1 MFFSFEKSI
10 GAIIFRREDGRI
22 KFLLLKY
29 RDGHWSFPK
38 GHIEKDETE
47 EQTLYRETFEETGIK
62 NLKIYPSFRKF
73 SRYFYRA
80 SGAEKQERIMAG
92 RKLNIF
98 KTVIFYLAETNE
110 QEIKISSEHSSFIWL
125 KFEEALEKLEYKN
138 SKKILKQAQAELEK
152 YFAKKE
158 SLR

>member
-1 MFFSFEKSI
+1 MIAFEKSV
-10 GAIIFRREDGRI
+10 GAIIFRKEGEKI

-47 EQTLYRETFEETGIK
+47 EQTLCREIAEETGVDD
-62 NLKIYPSFRKF
+62 LKIYPSFRKF

-80 SGAEKQERIMAG
+80 TGAEKQERIAAG
-92 RKLNIF
+92 RKINVF
-98 KTVIFYLAETNE
+98 KTVIFYLAEAQN
-110 QEIKISSEHSSFIWL
+110 QDVHISAEHTGFVWL
-125 KFEEALEKLEYKN
+125 EFTEALEKLQYKS
-138 SKKILKQAQAELEK
+138 SKNLLRKAQRELEK

-158 SLR
+158 SLG